1 MTPPP
6 TQEEGKVVHLSVVRQ
21 MLDEAEAE
29 AAARDQ
35 ALALCQE
42 PAGGQKPPTD
52 PGPPPEG
59 DDGGD
64 DGSVHYDGH
73 LPAGCPVTALGIYG
87 DVYWYLDALGQ
98 LRSLK
103 AKDHS
108 RLNIQALFGE
118 GAADY
123 LRRHWASLKK
133 VAAVTP
139 GGVVEQWIVTGWKPE
154 LAAEALMAQAA
165 KAGVWSP
172 QDRVRG
178 TGAWPGK
185 NGGIILHL
193 GDALLCV
200 DKDGRQW
207 EEAPGLVDG
216 YVYPSGRRGLR
227 PAEKAQPAGEKGP
240 AAWLKSLFMR
250 WTLER
255 GEVDAHL
262 MLGVS
267 VAAMI
272 AGALPRRP
280 VHWTTGGYGTGKSAL
295 QDAQRWLHGP
305 GGALQTADGTAAG
318 IRQALKYSSFPI
330 WIDEAEAREDNR
342 KLAALLE
349 LARSAH
355 TGAMAVRGGSDHENA
370 TFNLYSVV
378 GFSSILMPPMK
389 PQDMS
394 RMLVFRLGPLAKG
407 AKAPD
412 ISEDK
417 MAKVGARLLRRVI
430 DRWSEFPQTLTA
442 YRGAMERAG
451 HVARGQDVFG
461 TTLALAH
468 LALHDDEPHAEHD
481 LDLWTERLPASSI
494 AEAQPDA
501 DEYSCITHIMTSVVE
516 DPHDRR
522 RLTVADWIRMATAES
537 SNQHTLSEA
546 EDIGTKVE
554 RAQAVLGGIGMRVH
568 RQWLTPYL
576 AVANQSTGLNRLMQG
591 THWHSAAD
599 TKGVWVQTL
608 ERLPGATRPEPGADG
623 KPKKLR
629 IGGYPS
635 RALLVPISICLPDG
649 DSHPHAQHPSSAPTR
664 PPDQAHRPGADDG
677 AASQSRLDVDRGPPP
692 DPGPDPGPDPWA
704 ADSFPDPL

>member
-1 MTPPP
+1 MSPPPDDGNVVHMSEVRRMLEEAEAQAPGGADQMAQALTQPGAGTPPP
-6 TQEEGKVVHLSVVRQ
+6 
-21 MLDEAEAE
+21 
-29 AAARDQ
+29 
-35 ALALCQE
+35 
-42 PAGGQKPPTD
+42 PA
-52 PGPPPEG
+52 PPPPK
-59 DDGGD
+59 DDGDGGG
-64 DGSVHYDGH
+64 DGSVQYDGH
-73 LPAGCPVTALGIYG
+73 LPAGCPVTALGIHG

-133 VAAVTP
+133 VASIEP
-139 GGVVEQWIVTGWKPE
+139 GGMVEKWIVTGWKPE
-154 LAAEALMAQAA
+154 LVAESLMAQAA

-185 NGGIILHL
+185 DGGIILHL

-200 DKDGRQW
+200 DKTGRQW

-227 PAEKAQPAGEKGP
+227 PADRAQPAGNGGP
-240 AAWLKSLFMR
+240 AAALKKLFTC

-394 RMLVFRLGPLAKG
+394 RMLVFRLGPLPTG

-412 ISEDK
+412 ITEDK
-417 MAKVGARLLRRVI
+417 MATIGRQLLRRII
-430 DRWSEFPQTLTA
+430 DRWSAFPETLTA

-468 LALHDDEPHAEHD
+468 LALQDDEPHAEYD
-481 LDLWTERLPASSI
+481 LDRWTALLPASSI

-501 DEYSCITHIMTSVVE
+501 DEYSCITHLMTSQVE
-516 DPHDRR
+516 DPNDRK
-522 RLTVADWIRMATAES
+522 RLTVADWVRMAVAEAGSNHTATE
-537 SNQHTLSEA
+537 HA
-546 EDIGTKVE
+546 DIAARMDK
-554 RAQAVLGGIGMRVH
+554 AQAVLGGVGLRVH
-568 RQWLTPYL
+568 RQHLVPYL

-635 RALLVPISICLPDG
+635 RALLVPVSVCLPDG
-649 DSHPHAQHPSSAPTR
+649 DSHPHAQHPPAAQTR
-664 PPDQAHRPGADDG
+664 PPDDPTRPGADGG
-677 AASQSRLDVDRGPPP
+677 AASQSRLDVDRRPPP
-692 DPGPDPGPDPWA
+692 DPGPDPWPAEDGDPGP
-704 ADSFPDPL
+704 L

>member
-1 MTPPP
+1 MTPP
-6 TQEEGKVVHLSVVRQ
+6 EESKVVHLSVVRQ

-42 PAGGQKPPTD
+42 PAGGQPP
-52 PGPPPEG
+52 PPQEPPPPEDDGDDG
-59 DDGGD
+59 DDGGTR
-64 DGSVHYDGH
+64 YDGH
-73 LPAGCPVTALGIYG
+73 LPADCPVTALGVYG

-118 GAADY
+118 IASEY
-123 LRRHWASLKK
+123 LTKHWASLKQ
-133 VAAVTP
+133 VVIQTP
-139 GGVVEQWIVTGWKPE
+139 VGDKETKWIVTGWKPE
-154 LAAEALMAQAA
+154 LVAAVLMAQASRR
-165 KAGVWSP
+165 GVWSP

-185 NGGIILHL
+185 DGGIILHL

-200 DKDGRQW
+200 DKTGRQW

-227 PAEKAQPAGEKGP
+227 PAEKAQPAGDKGP
-240 AAWLKSLFMR
+240 AGWLKSLFMR

-412 ISEDK
+412 ISEEK
-417 MAKVGARLLRRVI
+417 MATIGARLLRRVI
-430 DRWSEFPQTLTA
+430 DRWSAFPETLAA

-468 LALHDDEPHAEHD
+468 LALQDDEPHAEHD
-481 LDLWTERLPASSI
+481 LDYWTERLPASSI

-522 RLTVADWIRMATAES
+522 RLTVADWIRMAAAETG
-537 SNQHTLSEA
+537 SNQTMGEKD
-546 EDIGTKVE
+546 DIAARME

-635 RALLVPISICLPDG
+635 RALLVPISVCLPDG

-664 PPDQAHRPGADDG
+664 PPDEPQRPGADDG

-692 DPGPDPGPDPWA
+692 DPGPDPWPDDELPDPY
-704 ADSFPDPL
+704 